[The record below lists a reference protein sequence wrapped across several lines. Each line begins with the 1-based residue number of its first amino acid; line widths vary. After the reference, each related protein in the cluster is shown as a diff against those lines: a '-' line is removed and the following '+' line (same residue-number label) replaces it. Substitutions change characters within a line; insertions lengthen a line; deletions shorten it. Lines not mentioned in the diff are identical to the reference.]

1 LILDT
6 LIGGPGTDILAGGLG
21 KDIFVCGQGK
31 DTILDFNAPEADSKI
46 IDCEATAASA
56 AANSY

>member
-46 IDCEATAASA
+46 IDWEAIAASA
-56 AANSY
+56 AVNSY